1 MLALA
6 RLNTGAEPWIAQL
19 RTCPQ
24 HGILAVGCGPMLL
37 SLVAALIEYGFTG
50 FHLCIADRVPT
61 DRQQLAALLSQVR
74 TTDCGGKEEQ
84 TVFGKEEAGDWRDVV
99 RPYQT
104 ILYVSQNGDPGEL
117 MQLGQI
123 CREERKALLP
133 AVCLHQAGMAG
144 PFVHPGAEGCW
155 ASAWR
160 RLHRAAIDKD
170 PERHAFSSAA
180 GALLAN
186 VVVSGLLKL
195 VTGTDELEQGQSVY
209 LLDLETLEG
218 SWHSFFPH
226 PFANGRQTMSAESV
240 ENLEQRLGTS
250 PDQRTTDGL
259 VSCFS
264 RWASAHTGIFHTWEE
279 GDLRQL
285 PLAQCRVR
293 AVDPLSEGPARLLP
307 DIVCAGLTHE
317 EARREAG
324 LAGLEAYVS
333 RLTGGIAGAGE
344 CVGVGAGETAAE
356 GLHRGLQACL
366 REALG
371 RQLHDGRP
379 SPVARVRLGK
389 VEDARCRYYLRS
401 LTLMQGEPAIG
412 LGEAAAGFPV
422 FWVGAGGSW
431 YGGVGLNRTLALRS
445 ALQAAL
451 MKAQNPSDF
460 RPLNAPVS
468 PSLPAAQED
477 GIRVDI
483 AEFDE
488 TSRPE
493 VVSEALQML
502 RRNGWQLSVVNLA
515 VEPFMSEALEAV
527 FGVSLR
533 ENGALKAA
541 AEEAGSC

>member
-1 MLALA
+1 MTAA
-6 RLNTGAEPWIAQL
+6 SRLNTGAEPWIARLQ
-19 RTCPQ
+19 TYPQ
-24 HGILAVGCGPMLL
+24 HGILAVGGGPMLL
-37 SLVAALIEYGFTG
+37 SLVSALIECGFTG

-61 DRQQLAALLSQVR
+61 DRQRLAALLSQAR
-74 TTDCGGKEEQ
+74 RDRGGKEEQ
-84 TVFGKEEAGDWRDVV
+84 TVFRKEEAGDWRDVV
-99 RPYQT
+99 RAYQT
-104 ILYVSQNGDPGEL
+104 ILYVSQDGDPGEL
-117 MQLGQI
+117 LQLGQI

-144 PFVHPGAEGCW
+144 PFAPPGSEGGW

-195 VTGTDELEQGQSVY
+195 VAGADESEQGQSVY

-218 SWHSFFPH
+218 SWHSYFPH
-226 PFANGRQTMSAESV
+226 PFANGRQAMSAESV
-240 ENLEQRLGTS
+240 ENLEQRLGNS

-259 VSCFS
+259 FSCFS
-264 RWASAHTGIFHTWEE
+264 RWTSAHTGIFHTWEE

-293 AVDPLSEGPARLLP
+293 AVDPLSEGPAQLLP

-333 RLTGGIAGAGE
+333 RLTGGFAGSGE
-344 CVGVGAGETAAE
+344 FVGVGAGETAAE

-371 RQLHDGRP
+371 RQPLDRLP
-379 SPVARVRLGK
+379 PVVRVRLGK
-389 VEDARCRYYLRS
+389 VDDARCRYYLRS

-412 LGEAAAGFPV
+412 LGEASAGFPV

-431 YGGVGLNRTLALRS
+431 YAGVGLNRTLALRS

-460 RPLNAPVS
+460 RPLNAPAS

-488 TSRPE
+488 TSRAE

-502 RRNGWQLSVVNLA
+502 RRNGWQLTVVNLA

-527 FGVSLR
+527 YGVSLL
-533 ENGALKAA
+533 EEGTSKAA
-541 AEEAGSC
+541 AGEAGSC